1 MGISAAGVRESGA
14 KSTCYYPDN
23 AAAIAASK
31 NLLEETDE
39 QTAEIIKVN
48 TDIRKMLW
56 LTVYYKGF

>member
-48 TDIRKMLW
+48 TDIRKML
-56 LTVYYKGF
+56 